1 MSQQSSAVDAVSTE
15 AKYPRS
21 IPYIIG
27 NEAAERFSFY
37 GMRSILA
44 TFLVAQFFNPTLN
57 PALQTV
63 AEAKANESTHFFVT
77 LAYTLPF
84 VGGLVAD
91 WFTGK
96 YKIILYISIVYCFG
110 HLFLAVFDKNL
121 NGFIMG
127 LVLIAVGAGGIKS
140 CVSANVGD
148 QFDKTNQELLSKV
161 YGWFYFSI
169 NAGSVIS
176 TILIPWVYAEY
187 GAKWAFGIPGLLMA
201 LATIIFFSGRKQYV
215 RVPPAGILFKTNP
228 FSFNGRIRR
237 TEYFVSLLIVA
248 PLYIILRNLISTGTH
263 DITTLVFC
271 VISYII
277 IIWFNLAQGAKR
289 CHDIEKNG
297 WYQLIPFYSLWMLYK
312 EGHSDTNVYGNV
324 PPPSGV
330 NKNNFVFISVYAL
343 FNAGKKQKGQSLL
356 DVAKGEYDPEK
367 VEGVKAVYRVMAVFI
382 FAPIF
387 WAMWDQNLSEWVL
400 QAEKL
405 DRYIPLGIHHIPF
418 FAKPLNLNF
427 TILAGQVQT
436 ANPIFLLSFIPLFTY
451 FIYPFLDRIGI
462 KTTPLRRLGAGLAL
476 TALSFVII
484 AFVQAR
490 VDAGAHPSVWWQ
502 IFAYVVLSA
511 AEVLVSITG
520 LEYAYTQAPKSMKS
534 TMSAIWLLT
543 VAAGNLFDALI
554 NGNISKGGFF
564 SRFAGADFYWLF
576 VGICTVF
583 LVLFMIISPRLK
595 ERSYIAEPEP
605 DNQAIA
611 DTNNL

>member
-1 MSQQSSAVDAVSTE
+1 MSETTIAAPAATTE

-96 YKIILYISIVYCFG
+96 YRIILYISIVYCLG
-110 HLFLAVFDKNL
+110 HLCLAVFDNNL
-121 NGFIMG
+121 NGFILG

-148 QFDKTNQELLSKV
+148 QFDKSNQALLSKV

-176 TILIPWVYAEY
+176 TVLIPWVYANW

-201 LATIIFFSGRKQYV
+201 LATIIFFLGRKKYV
-215 RVPPAGILFKTNP
+215 RVPPGGI
-228 FSFNGRIRR
+228 
-237 TEYFVSLLIVA
+237 
-248 PLYIILRNLISTGTH
+248 
-263 DITTLVFC
+263 
-271 VISYII
+271 
-277 IIWFNLAQGAKR
+277 
-289 CHDIEKNG
+289 
-297 WYQLIPFYSLWMLYK
+297 
-312 EGHSDTNVYGNV
+312 
-324 PPPSGV
+324 
-330 NKNNFVFISVYAL
+330 NKNNFVFISIYAL
-343 FNAGKKQKGQSLL
+343 FNLGKKQKGQSWL
-356 DVAKGEYDPEK
+356 DVAKGEYNVEK

-405 DRYIPLGIHHIPF
+405 DRHINLGF
-418 FAKPLNLNF
+418 TSF
-427 TILAGQVQT
+427 TILPGQVQT

-451 FIYPFLDRIGI
+451 FIYPFFDKIGI
-462 KTTPLRRLGAGLAL
+462 KATPLRRLGAGLAL

-484 AFVQAR
+484 AFVQQS
-490 VDAGAHPSVWWQ
+490 VDNGGHPSVWWQ

-554 NGNISKGGFF
+554 NGNISTGGFF
-564 SRFAGADFYWLF
+564 ARFTGASYYWLF
-576 VGICTVF
+576 VGICTAF
-583 LVLFMIISPRLK
+583 LIIYLFVAPRLK
-595 ERSYIAEPEP
+595 ERSYIEQPEEE
-605 DNQAIA
+605 DIIA
-611 DTNNL
+611 QTNNL

>member
-1 MSQQSSAVDAVSTE
+1 MANTLKAGAVA
-15 AKYPRS
+15 AKPKYPRS
-21 IPYIIG
+21 VPFIIG

-44 TFLVAQFFNPTLN
+44 TFLVAQFFNPMLN

-121 NGFIMG
+121 NGFIAG
-127 LVLIAVGAGGIKS
+127 LVLIAIGAGGIKS

-148 QFDKTNQELLSKV
+148 QFDKTNDELLSKV

-176 TILIPWVYAEY
+176 TILIPWVYANY
-187 GAKWAFGIPGLLMA
+187 GAKWAFGIPGILMA

-215 RVPPAGILFKTNP
+215 RVPPGGI
-228 FSFNGRIRR
+228 
-237 TEYFVSLLIVA
+237 
-248 PLYIILRNLISTGTH
+248 
-263 DITTLVFC
+263 
-271 VISYII
+271 
-277 IIWFNLAQGAKR
+277 
-289 CHDIEKNG
+289 
-297 WYQLIPFYSLWMLYK
+297 
-312 EGHSDTNVYGNV
+312 
-324 PPPSGV
+324 

-343 FNAGKKQKGQSLL
+343 FNIGKKKKGQALL
-356 DVAKGEYDPEK
+356 DVAKGEFNPEK
-367 VEGVKAVYRVMAVFI
+367 VEGVKAVYRVMAVFM

-405 DRYIPLGIHHIPF
+405 DRHINLGF
-418 FAKPLNLNF
+418 TSF

-436 ANPIFLLSFIPLFTY
+436 ANPVFLLSFIPLFTY
-451 FIYPFLDRIGI
+451 FVYPYFDKIGL
-462 KTTPLRRLGAGLAL
+462 KTTPLRRIGAGLAL

-484 AFVQAR
+484 AIVQTR
-490 VDAGAHPSVWWQ
+490 VDAGEHPSVWWQ
-502 IFAYVVLSA
+502 ILAYVILSA

-520 LEYAYTQAPKSMKS
+520 LEYAYTQAPKTMKS
-534 TMSAIWLLT
+534 TMTAIWLLT
-543 VAAGNLFDALI
+543 VAAGNLFDALV
-554 NGNISKGGFF
+554 NGNISEGGFF
-564 SRFAGADFYWLF
+564 SKFVGADYYWLF

-583 LVLFMIISPRLK
+583 LVIYLVISPRLK
-595 ERSYIAEPEP
+595 ERNYISDPEI
-605 DNQAIA
+605 DNEVIA